1 MYTVDIPVV
10 FFHKD
15 VPYFSRSVG
24 CSSWKS
30 ESTRPRW
37 MKLPVAI
44 RPPSRRQV
52 FSVWVMLESEG
63 QNCGN
68 PMKSIEIQTFF
79 GTGHRA
85 LLAERNVHRK
95 RVVPALWRSHIL
107 NTFDLINPKGQSKP
121 WKTHDHAIM
130 FHRSWMF
137 RFVWAARNA
146 SWWRAVKKLGR
157 CYLVFGREL

>member
-1 MYTVDIPVV
+1 MILYNYNIYICKMYSICILVDIPVV

-15 VPYFSRSVG
+15 VPSFSRSVG

-63 QNCGN
+63 QVV
-68 PMKSIEIQTFF
+68 EI
-79 GTGHRA
+79 
-85 LLAERNVHRK
+85 
-95 RVVPALWRSHIL
+95 P
-107 NTFDLINPKGQSKP
+107 
-121 WKTHDHAIM
+121 
-130 FHRSWMF
+130 
-137 RFVWAARNA
+137 
-146 SWWRAVKKLGR
+146 
-157 CYLVFGREL
+157 